1 MRLGH
6 PAFVGMRRLSHRR
19 YLPPAPPSREGR
31 FRVPVSLLAVGRFV
45 GFPVSRGSKPS
56 YDHTKTHLPR
66 KGPAVAESAVDA
78 RPKRL
83 VVLVSGSGTNL
94 QALMDTI
101 RAEGASAYGAEI
113 VAVGADRDGI
123 AGLERAERAGIPT
136 FVCRVRDHATREEW
150 DAALA
155 AATAACG
162 PDLVVS
168 AGFMKIVGKEFL
180 ARFGG
185 RFVNTHPALLPSF
198 PGAHGAR
205 DALAYGV
212 KVTGCTVHFVDDGVD
227 TGPIIAQGVVEVRD
241 EDDESAL
248 HERIKEVER
257 TLLVDVVGRLARH
270 GYRIEGRKV
279 LIP

>member
-1 MRLGH
+1 M
-6 PAFVGMRRLSHRR
+6 A
-19 YLPPAPPSREGR
+19 AN
-31 FRVPVSLLAVGRFV
+31 PVA
-45 GFPVSRGSKPS
+45 
-56 YDHTKTHLPR
+56 
-66 KGPAVAESAVDA
+66 
-78 RPKRL
+78 KRL

-94 QALMDTI
+94 QALLDEI
-101 RAEGASAYGAEI
+101 AAVGAETYGAKI

-123 AGLERAERAGIPT
+123 EGLARAERAGLPT
-136 FVCRVRDHATREEW
+136 FVVRVKDHATREEW

-155 AATAACG
+155 GAVAAYE

-198 PGAHGAR
+198 PGAHGVR
-205 DALAYGV
+205 DALAYGA

-257 TLLVDVVGRLARH
+257 RLLVEVVGRLARN

-279 LIP
+279 VIQ